1 MYRVNA
7 HVFVCVCYTQYIQSV
22 LFQSDAND
30 DATLAKIRW
39 KMAFVK
45 NAGGKA
51 GAFAAVILWIQWM

>member
-1 MYRVNA
+1 MCSFVC
-7 HVFVCVCYTQYIQSV
+7 VCVCYTQYIQNV

-51 GAFAAVILWIQWM
+51 GAFAAIAAVILWIQWM